1 MSDCLF
7 CKIVAGEIPADKI
20 YEDGDLIAFWD
31 ISPQAPKHFLV
42 IPKKHISGPSEIKAG
57 DEQLLGKI
65 MRIGAQLA
73 AENDIGDAFRVVFN
87 NGAGAGQTVFHIHMH
102 ILGGRPMN
110 WPPG

>member
-20 YEDGDLIAFWD
+20 YEDDEILAFWD
-31 ISPQAPKHFLV
+31 IAPQAPKHFLV
-42 IPKKHISGPSEIKAG
+42 IPKKHLVGPADVAEE
-57 DEQLLGKI
+57 DEQLIGKI
-65 MRIGAQLA
+65 MRVGAQVA
-73 AENDIGDAFRVVFN
+73 AENGIGEDFRVVFN

-102 ILGGRPMN
+102 ILGGRPML